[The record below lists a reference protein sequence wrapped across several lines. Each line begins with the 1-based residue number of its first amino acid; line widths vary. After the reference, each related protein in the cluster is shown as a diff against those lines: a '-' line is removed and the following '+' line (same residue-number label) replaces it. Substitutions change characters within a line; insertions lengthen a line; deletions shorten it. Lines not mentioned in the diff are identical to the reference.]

1 MIKCTAGRPL
11 EEVEIPFA
19 YVEDSLQY
27 ADYPDIPCPTL
38 VFIGSEDKL
47 VPPKF
52 GYVLQIE
59 QENPDQ
65 MRVIEV
71 DDDHDFLK
79 EETID
84 RIFEEAVEF
93 FS

>member
-1 MIKCTAGRPL
+1 MAGRPL

-19 YVEDSLQY
+19 YVEDSLQFP
-27 ADYPDIPCPTL
+27 DYPNIPCPTL
-38 VFIGSEDKL
+38 LFLGKADRL
-47 VPPKF
+47 VPPKY

-65 MRVIEV
+65 MKVIEL

-79 EETID
+79 PETID
-84 RIFEEAVEF
+84 RVFEEAVTF